1 MNVPVRIGMDTS
13 KSVFQLH
20 GVDENEVVVVRR
32 QFRRAEMIRYFERLP
47 PVLVAIESCGSS
59 HHWGRLLQSFGHE
72 VKLIPPQYVKAYV
85 KRGKNDAADA
95 EALCEA
101 VTRPSMRFVPVKS
114 KERQAACMLMTVR
127 ERLVSVK
134 SQLSNAFR
142 SYAAEF
148 GIVGPAGRQNVA
160 ALIKRVLEDD
170 SLPEM
175 ARDLFRLQ
183 ADEYAAVQARLAKI
197 EAKLMKWHRED
208 DISRRIA
215 TIPGVGP
222 IGSSMLSMKAPP
234 PETFRSGRDFAAWL
248 GLTPK
253 DHSTGGRQRLG
264 GITKAGDSILRSTL
278 IVGATALLR
287 HVRKGRSK
295 VARRIAHVPTNLQD
309 AVVGRTDRSIRASFR
324 RLHWHQEC
332 RPCAWSVR
340 SEHHLG
346 QRALS
351 AQTGRTSDSKRS
363 GQKSATILTSGGPS
377 TSAISTTSLTPN
389 SWRFGA
395 VRQRL

>member
-1 MNVPVRIGMDTS
+1 M
-13 KSVFQLH
+13 
-20 GVDENEVVVVRR
+20 
-32 QFRRAEMIRYFERLP
+32 
-47 PVLVAIESCGSS
+47 
-59 HHWGRLLQSFGHE
+59 
-72 VKLIPPQYVKAYV
+72 KAYV
-85 KRGKNDAADA
+85 TRGKNDAADA

-101 VTRPSMRFVPVKS
+101 VTRPNIRFVPVKS

-183 ADEYAAVQARLAKI
+183 ADECRGPSSPGEDRSQ
-197 EAKLMKWHRED
+197 LMKWHRED

-215 TIPGVGP
+215 TIPGIGP
-222 IGSSMLSMKAPP
+222 IGSSMLSMTAPP
-234 PETFRSGRDFAAWL
+234 PETFRAGRDFAAWL

-264 GITKAGDSILRSTL
+264 GITKAGDSALRSTL

-287 HVRKGRSK
+287 HVRKGRHKPTPWLASLLERK
-295 VARRIAHVPTNLQD
+295 PPKLVAVALANKF
-309 AVVGRTDRSIRASFR
+309 AAS
-324 RLHWHQEC
+324 
-332 RPCAWSVR
+332 
-340 SEHHLG
+340 LG
-346 QRALS
+346 A
-351 AQTGRTSDSKRS
+351 
-363 GQKSATILTSGGPS
+363 
-377 TSAISTTSLTPN
+377 
-389 SWRFGA
+389 
-395 VRQRL
+395 